1 MALQYAQDQDGTESW
16 TELPNHAA
24 QQMIDSI
31 LALVMALV
39 ATPPL
44 DRRNGTAVMSNLL
57 DLDFNGVSGRVRF
70 SSDGDREDPQYSL
83 FNLKRNGDTVSWED
97 IGSTRSVVGSAEIY
111 LEEMCFA
118 PNACGL
124 NIAPMDSYPIPEPA
138 PVQLAVWI
146 PIVLTIIAL
155 LLISITYRYI
165 RIYQDKKE
173 LVSSM
178 SELEKKVKA
187 LNSIDDDL
195 DNLNKVVD
203 DAKERQQALIMKR
216 AALQGTPSTWTE
228 SSNILVPVT
237 SEDEEYWSVLESMR
251 ATIPNAHISQ
261 LHRVQNESLW
271 SYYSF
276 HKVRQN
282 EYLQYV
288 KLFDDTLTSAHILN
302 LLGPARRE

>member
-1 MALQYAQDQDGTESW
+1 MALQDAQDQDGKEPW
-16 TELPNHAA
+16 LELPNHAA
-24 QQMIDSI
+24 QQMVDSI

-70 SSDGDREDPQYSL
+70 TSDGDREDPQYSL
-83 FNLKRNGDTVSWED
+83 FNLKRIGDTMSWTD
-97 IGSTRSVVGSAEIY
+97 IGQTGSEVGSAEIS
-111 LEEMCFA
+111 LKDTCFA
-118 PNACGL
+118 PSTCGL
-124 NIAPMDSYPIPEPA
+124 NIAPMDSYPVPEPA
-138 PVQLAVWI
+138 PIQLAVWI
-146 PIVLTIIAL
+146 PIVLAVIAL
-155 LLISITYRYI
+155 LLVGITYRYI

-173 LVSSM
+173 LLSSM
-178 SELEKKVKA
+178 TELEKKVKA

-203 DAKERQQALIMKR
+203 DAKKKQQSLIMKR

-228 SSNILVPVT
+228 SSDILVPVT
-237 SEDEEYWSVLESMR
+237 PEDEEYWSVLESMR

-282 EYLQYV
+282 E
-288 KLFDDTLTSAHILN
+288 
-302 LLGPARRE
+302 

>member
-1 MALQYAQDQDGTESW
+1 MNQDYEDFIMALQDAQDQDGKKPW
-16 TELPNHAA
+16 LELPNHAA
-24 QQMIDSI
+24 QQMVDSI

-70 SSDGDREDPQYSL
+70 TSDGDREDPQYSL
-83 FNLKRNGDTVSWED
+83 FNLKRNGDTMSWED
-97 IGSTRSVVGSAEIY
+97 IGSTRSVVGSAEIS
-111 LEEMCFA
+111 LKDTCFA

-124 NIAPMDSYPIPEPA
+124 NIAPFDSYPIPEPA

-146 PIVLTIIAL
+146 PIVLSLIAML
-155 LLISITYRYI
+155 LVGITYRYI
-165 RIYQDKKE
+165 RIYHDKKE
-173 LVSSM
+173 LLSSM
-178 SELEKKVKA
+178 TELEKKVKA

-203 DAKERQQALIMKR
+203 DAKARQQSLIMKR

-228 SSNILVPVT
+228 SSDILVPVT
-237 SEDEEYWSVLESMR
+237 PEDEEYWSVLESMR

-282 EYLQYV
+282 E
-288 KLFDDTLTSAHILN
+288 
-302 LLGPARRE
+302 